1 MSKAMTVRLDDD
13 QAEELE
19 KVAEIDGIAVAEAV
33 REAIAAHVKTRS
45 SDPEFRKRIRAS
57 IKKHQ
62 AILDRLAK

>member
-1 MSKAMTVRLDDD
+1 MGKAMTVRLDDD

-19 KVAEIDGIAVAEAV
+19 KIAEIDGVSVAEAV
-33 REAIAAHVKTRS
+33 RDAIAQHVKNRS
-45 SDPEFRKRIRAS
+45 ADPEFRKRIRAS